1 MMELTEDVIKGQQ
14 VYNKFT
20 LTIYDFLLFKLLTKP
35 VWKCPT
41 ETLLALYNKHVT
53 DNHLDV
59 GVGSGYLLDHC
70 NFPSSTPRLALMD
83 LNKQCLTFTQRRL
96 LRYSPCV
103 YQHNVFDVI
112 DINEPNFD
120 SISMNYLLH
129 CLPGTIADKM
139 VVFDHLYSL
148 LNPGGVIFGH
158 TIITDSSEKKV
169 GWQIK

>member
-1 MMELTEDVIKGQQ
+1 M
-14 VYNKFT
+14 
-20 LTIYDFLLFKLLTKP
+20 
-35 VWKCPT
+35 
-41 ETLLALYNKHVT
+41 
-53 DNHLDV
+53 
-59 GVGSGYLLDHC
+59 
-70 NFPSSTPRLALMD
+70 
-83 LNKQCLTFTQRRL
+83 